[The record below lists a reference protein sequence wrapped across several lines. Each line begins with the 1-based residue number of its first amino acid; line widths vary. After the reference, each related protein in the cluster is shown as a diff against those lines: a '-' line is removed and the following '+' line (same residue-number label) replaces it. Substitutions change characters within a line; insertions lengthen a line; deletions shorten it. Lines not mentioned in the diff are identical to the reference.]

1 MMMEQ
6 LLYITHHKNRIVI
19 SPRVPLYYD
28 DSFDNINI
36 LLAAQYL
43 QYASHPLN
51 SVSRPIIVFF
61 TLANFNAIVS
71 ATYSVVKDSPGTLP
85 PNLLS
90 TCGNIGAVTSTGNV
104 TVQADATGIVSSSI
118 VSAQCGNDSVCII
131 PFGTTLQVDTSLN
144 LGALIVRGIVE
155 WNDSTQ
161 SSDSIFLCAGYAVVE
176 GLGKWDMDLQNN
188 DAVIYVK
195 DNLFEHHHLR
205 SRAFG
210 R

>member
-1 MMMEQ
+1 MANN
-6 LLYITHHKNRIVI
+6 YIFEETHHKNRIII

-51 SVSRPIIVFF
+51 SISRPIIFFF

-144 LGALIVRGIVE
+144 LGALIVQGIVE

-161 SSDSIFLCAGYAVVE
+161 SSDNIFLCAGYVVVE
-176 GLGKWDMDLQNN
+176 GLGKWEMDLQNN
-188 DAVIYVK
+188 DALIYVK
-195 DNLFEHHHLR
+195 DNSFEHHHLR